1 MRIAGINQY
10 NESVKN
16 SSRKRYGNAVLSL
29 TLFFN
34 NASIKNSKQ
43 AHTDTGANKG

>member
-1 MRIAGINQY
+1 VVNI
-10 NESVKN
+10 KN
-16 SSRKRYGNAVLSL
+16 GETQNVLSL